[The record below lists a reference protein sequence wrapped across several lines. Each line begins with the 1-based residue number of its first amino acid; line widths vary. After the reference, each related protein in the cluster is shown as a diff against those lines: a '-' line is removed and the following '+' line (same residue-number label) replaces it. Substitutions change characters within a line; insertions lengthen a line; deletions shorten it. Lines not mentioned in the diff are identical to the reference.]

1 VTKLT
6 KHVTVPA
13 LAPVALLCL
22 ANVPVELFG
31 CVNRGLAALALVF
44 ASAAAAF
51 VTVGFGLR
59 ARAKNEPSAWWLA
72 STLVLTAP
80 LVLLLGPLG

>member
-1 VTKLT
+1 MTALT
-6 KHVTVPA
+6 KHVTIPA
-13 LAPVALLCL
+13 LAPVTLLLL
-22 ANVPVELFG
+22 AQTPVEVFG
-31 CVNRGLAALALVF
+31 CLNRGLMALGVVL

-59 ARAKNEPSAWWLA
+59 ARAKNEPSAWWIV
-72 STLVLTAP
+72 STLVLTTP